1 MPMVRNSVR
10 LGAFVA
16 ALALAACGPASGA
29 GGNDDDGKTDDCDPD
44 VVKKGCVAL
53 MNFRS
58 TAETLG
64 GVSIPARHPGSG
76 GGTAPGL
83 KGVKLDDTSLNSI
96 HAYQGTIAG
105 QAVNVKCTVTDL
117 GWISV
122 NPSVIIQQEAFGV
135 LVNCS
140 DW

>member
-10 LGAFVA
+10 LTALIA
-16 ALALAACGPASGA
+16 ALALAGCGSDPGT
-29 GGNDDDGKTDDCDPD
+29 GKGNEGNGNDCDPD
-44 VVKKGCVAL
+44 VVKKGCVAI

-58 TAETLG
+58 TTETLA
-64 GVSIPARHPGSG
+64 GVSIPARHPGSA

-83 KGVKLDDTSLNSI
+83 KGVMLSDSSLNSI
-96 HAYQGTIAG
+96 HAYEGTIAG
-105 QAVNVKCTVTDL
+105 QSVSVKCTITNL

-140 DW
+140 NW